1 MDININYSRSCRF
14 DCLQTNYRY
23 NQGVQ
28 MKILGYIVYSLF
40 LIGMVGF
47 SLYNADKY
55 GGNY

>member
-1 MDININYSRSCRF
+1 MVEIK
-14 DCLQTNYRY
+14 
-23 NQGVQ
+23 GVN
-28 MKILGYIVYSLF
+28 MEIIGYIFYSMF